1 MAQIKQKSPSDINIE
16 CIFGTPITRDD
27 IVNQTGIIVLDE
39 YDNSLV
45 DELVIGKGLFD
56 KGFVPKTIAEI
67 KNIEIPVEYSG
78 RVISTFLFS
87 LKQIRND
94 VVMSNFNE
102 HDGYIEYNLDS
113 NEYVNS
119 ARLSLPKYYN
129 LNTSDISVYGI
140 DCEVDVSE
148 VDGDILIT
156 PITDKYFISEDVS
169 VRIPIVIEE
178 TYSEPE
184 TETTT
189 LQTSETHNT
198 TSVIDE
204 EENNKTDF
212 ILETEP
218 GNVVDVDFFGSVED
232 EAEKETD
239 DISEVDEE
247 PTITKTKKNKK
258 VKKENKPKKV
268 KEPKTPKVKKEQKGG
283 GIIKNILLYLSVLLT
298 LGGVL
303 GGGLY
308 GYKLHGENSIKTT
321 TTVVD
326 NQQNEASSILKKE
339 KLTAADVE
347 KLSQLV
353 NTSQSK
359 LSKIKSTNPFALQ
372 KRNSYIK
379 KNNDLVKQVLDR
391 TNSDK

>member
-1 MAQIKQKSPSDINIE
+1 MTQIKQKSPYDIKLE
-16 CIFGTPITRDD
+16 RIFGTPITRGD
-27 IVNQTGIIVLDE
+27 IITQTGIIVLDE
-39 YDNSLV
+39 YDNSLI
-45 DELVIGKGLFD
+45 DDLVIGKGLFD
-56 KGFVPKTIAEI
+56 KGFVPKTSAEI
-67 KNIEIPVEYSG
+67 KNIEIPVEYCG

-87 LKQIRND
+87 LKQIKND
-94 VVMSNFNE
+94 VLMSKFNE
-102 HDGYIEYNLDS
+102 HDGYIEYNLSS

-119 ARLSLPKYYN
+119 VRLSLPKYHT
-129 LNTSDISVYGI
+129 LDTSDISVYGI
-140 DCEVDVSE
+140 DSDVDISE

-156 PITDKYFISEDVS
+156 PITDKYFIPEDVS
-169 VRIPIVIEE
+169 VRVPIIIEE
-178 TYSEPE
+178 TYPEPE
-184 TETTT
+184 IT
-189 LQTSETHNT
+189 TSENSDTKPT
-198 TSVIDE
+198 PSVIDE
-204 EENNKTDF
+204 EESNKTDF
-212 ILETEP
+212 DLETET
-218 GNVVDVDFFGSVED
+218 GKVVDLDFFGSVDD
-232 EAEKETD
+232 EAGTAEGDEFD
-239 DISEVDEE
+239 DIGEE
-247 PTITKTKKNKK
+247 PSLTKTKKNKR
-258 VKKENKPKKV
+258 VKKEKKPKK
-268 KEPKTPKVKKEQKGG
+268 PKTPKVKNGEKKGG
-283 GIIKNILLYLSVLLT
+283 GIIKNILLYLSVLLA

-326 NQQNEASSILKKE
+326 KQQDEVASILKKE

-379 KNNDLVKQVLDR
+379 KNNDLVKKVLDR

>member
-218 GNVVDVDFFGSVED
+218 GNVVVR
-232 EAEKETD
+232 
-239 DISEVDEE
+239 I
-247 PTITKTKKNKK
+247 
-258 VKKENKPKKV
+258 
-268 KEPKTPKVKKEQKGG
+268 
-283 GIIKNILLYLSVLLT
+283 
-298 LGGVL
+298 
-303 GGGLY
+303 
-308 GYKLHGENSIKTT
+308 
-321 TTVVD
+321 
-326 NQQNEASSILKKE
+326 
-339 KLTAADVE
+339 
-347 KLSQLV
+347 
-353 NTSQSK
+353 
-359 LSKIKSTNPFALQ
+359 
-372 KRNSYIK
+372 
-379 KNNDLVKQVLDR
+379 
-391 TNSDK
+391 